1 MNTSYF
7 PFKHL
12 VLVVAL
18 SLSMVTFVAAK
29 FTDDTDAATFN
40 GDRVLEDLAVPE
52 QQQAGQQPP
61 IVAAAGLMGSAL
73 RRNNTANSEIADGEP
88 ALSSNSSNSSIRAD
102 VIDEVMNDP
111 QLTPP
116 APKQY
121 THVEEVRS
129 GDNLSNIFKRQALS
143 ATILHRV
150 MQSGPLAE
158 RLKQIFPGHR
168 LTFTTTESNELVRLE
183 YSPGPLETLQFDRD
197 GKNYLAKVVSREPQ
211 RLTTYKHGMID
222 HSLFVASQRAG
233 LDDEVT
239 MRLAQIFQWDIDFV
253 LDIRKGDEF
262 HVLFEELYLGD
273 KFIGYGEILAAEFL
287 NQKTSY
293 QAMHYRNEKGDA
305 HYFNPQG
312 ESMRKAFLR
321 APVSF
326 SRISSNFNLRRK
338 HPLFKTTRPHRGIDY
353 AAPQGTPIMAAGDGR
368 ITRVGRSKGNGNYI
382 VLQHG
387 EQFVTKYL
395 HMSKFARNMTR
406 GTRVKQ
412 GQVIGYVGRTG
423 YATGPHLHYEFLV
436 NGAHRNPRTVKLPNA
451 QPVPAGEKE
460 RFASQTGPYL
470 ALLQSM
476 REEQQLAIAN

>member
-18 SLSMVTFVAAK
+18 SLGMVTFVAAK
-29 FTDDTDAATFN
+29 FTDDTEAATFN
-40 GDRVLEDLAVPE
+40 GDRVLENLALPE
-52 QQQAGQQPP
+52 QQP
-61 IVAAAGLMGSAL
+61 IVAAAGLVGTTATSAGGSA
-73 RRNNTANSEIADGEP
+73 ADSAAAIASTTTE
-88 ALSSNSSNSSIRAD
+88 AATSISRAD
-102 VIDEVMNDP
+102 VIADAMNDP
-111 QLTPP
+111 ELTPP
-116 APKQY
+116 PPPQY

-143 ATILHRV
+143 ATVLHRI

-168 LTFTTTESNELVRLE
+168 LAFTTTETNELVRLE

-273 KFIGYGEILAAEFL
+273 KFVGYGEILAAEFL
-287 NQKTSY
+287 NQKTTY

-305 HYFNPQG
+305 HYFNPEG

-406 GTRVKQ
+406 GKRVKPGQ
-412 GQVIGYVGRTG
+412 GIGYVGRTG

-451 QPVPAGEKE
+451 QPVPATEKD
-460 RFASQTGPYL
+460 RFSSQTGPYL
-470 ALLQSM
+470 ALLKSM
-476 REEQQLAIAN
+476 REQQQLAIAN